1 MKFIYAVFFILLL
14 PGLVSCNG
22 NSRKKLAQE
31 APLISK
37 SYTDGLGRSVQ
48 LARAPQRVVSIAPN
62 ITEIMYAI
70 GASDKLIAGSEACD
84 FPAATDTLP
93 RLVTYPSLDLE
104 QIQFFKPDL
113 ILTTDEIF
121 TPDQIERIEAMGT
134 PVFVQSYQSL
144 DDVFDNMR
152 ELGEVL
158 GKKEQA
164 NHVADSLKALVE
176 RIAAK
181 TDNEVKFGTLIFIS
195 DNPLKV
201 VGGKGVLHNL
211 IGLAGGENAM
221 GKFEDPYPEVTSEA
235 ILQAKP
241 EVIIFPSNDEQI
253 YANLLAEFPWL
264 SNTPAD
270 VNKRIFIM
278 DPDLLYRPGPRMVT
292 GLLQLTQSLHSGLT
306 ADKFLERE

>member
-1 MKFIYAVFFILLL
+1 MNMKIVSLLFIILLGFGCGDN
-14 PGLVSCNG
+14 P
-22 NSRKKLAQE
+22 RKKLVKD

-37 SYTDGLGRSVQ
+37 SYTDGLGRTIQ
-48 LARAPQRVVSIAPN
+48 LDKAPERIVSIAPN
-62 ITEIMYAI
+62 ITEIIYAI
-70 GASDKLIAGSEACD
+70 GAADKLIAGSEACD
-84 FPAATDTLP
+84 YPAATDTLP
-93 RLVTYPSLDLE
+93 RLISYPSLDLE
-104 QIQFFKPDL
+104 QLQYLNPDL

-121 TPDQIERIEAMGT
+121 SRDQIERIEALGT

-152 ELGEVL
+152 GLGEVL

-164 NHVADSLKALVE
+164 VHVADSLEALVA
-176 RIAAK
+176 RIAAE
-181 TDNEVKFGTLIFIS
+181 TENQAKFGTLIFIS

-211 IGLAGGENAM
+211 IGLAGGENPM
-221 GKFEDPYPEVTSEA
+221 RKIDEPYPEVTPEA

-241 EVIIFPSNDEQI
+241 EVIIFPSNDDQI
-253 YANLLAEFPWL
+253 YANLITEYPWL

-270 VNKRIFIM
+270 MKKRIFIM

-306 ADKFLERE
+306 ADKFIEQE